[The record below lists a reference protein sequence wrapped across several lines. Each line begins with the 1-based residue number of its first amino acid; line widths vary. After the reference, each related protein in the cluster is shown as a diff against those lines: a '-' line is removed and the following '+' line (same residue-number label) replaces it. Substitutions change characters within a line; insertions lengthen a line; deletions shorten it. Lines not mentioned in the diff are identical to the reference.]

1 MTKAPKI
8 RCAIY
13 TRKSSEEGL
22 EQEFNSLDAQREAC
36 AAYVTSQKGEGWV
49 LLTEHYDD
57 GGISGGTLER
67 PAVQRLLADIDAG
80 KVDRVIVYKVDRLTR
95 SLADFAKL
103 VERFEAAGASF
114 VSVTQSFNTATS
126 MGRLTLNVLLS
137 FAQFEREVTA
147 ERIRDKIAASK
158 RRGLWMGGMTPLG
171 YEAKDRTLKIDQA
184 EAEMVR
190 TLFKLYLDLGCVRQV
205 KEEADRLGLRSRRR
219 VFASGK
225 VYGGVPFTRGR
236 IYHLLSNPVYV
247 GKIRHKENTYD
258 GQHPAIIGREVW
270 EAVQAKLADNAA
282 RAKRRE
288 TAAAP
293 SPLAGKFTDETGD
306 KLTPSHAVRRGR
318 RHRYYISHRLVARS
332 GETDLSGWRL
342 PAATLETAVAALIRN
357 ILADPAAP
365 ARLLVAP
372 TPAEVTTVRD
382 AAGHLVKQIDG
393 PSCLKLLAALVRSGR
408 IAPGRLSVTLDQQT
422 LAKRLRVQE
431 QRIDPAALTI
441 ECDFTLRRRGVEAKL
456 VLDQAAPAID
466 RTLSRNLSL
475 GWSWLNEV
483 KRGASMEEIASRN
496 GISQRAIARLID
508 LAFLAPDIVDAI
520 IAGRQPVNL
529 TANALIRA
537 KHQRLWHDQR
547 AMIAAL

>member
-1 MTKAPKI
+1 VTGVQT
-8 RCAIY
+8 CA
-13 TRKSSEEGL
+13 L
-22 EQEFNSLDAQREAC
+22 
-36 AAYVTSQKGEGWV
+36 
-49 LLTEHYDD
+49 
-57 GGISGGTLER
+57 
-67 PAVQRLLADIDAG
+67 P
-80 KVDRVIVYKVDRLTR
+80 
-95 SLADFAKL
+95 
-103 VERFEAAGASF
+103 
-114 VSVTQSFNTATS
+114 
-126 MGRLTLNVLLS
+126 
-137 FAQFEREVTA
+137 
-147 ERIRDKIAASK
+147 
-158 RRGLWMGGMTPLG
+158 
-171 YEAKDRTLKIDQA
+171 
-184 EAEMVR
+184 
-190 TLFKLYLDLGCVRQV
+190 
-205 KEEADRLGLRSRRR
+205 
-219 VFASGK
+219 
-225 VYGGVPFTRGR
+225 
-236 IYHLLSNPVYV
+236 IYHLLQNPVYI
-247 GKIRHKENTYD
+247 GEIRHREQRFP
-258 GQHPAIIGREVW
+258 GLHEAIVDRETW
-270 EAVQAKLADNAA
+270 DAVQAKLADNAA

-318 RHRYYISHRLVARS
+318 RHRYYVSHRLIARS

-357 ILADPAAP
+357 TLADPAAP

-372 TPAEVTTVRD
+372 TPAEVATVRD

-393 PSCLKLLAALVRSGR
+393 PSCVKLLATLVNHGR
-408 IAPGRLSVTLDQQT
+408 IAPGRLSIKLDQQA

-456 VLDQAAPAID
+456 VLDQAAREID

-475 GWSWLNEV
+475 GWSWLNEI

-520 IAGRQPVNL
+520 VTGRQPVNL
-529 TANALIRA
+529 TANVLIRA

>member
-1 MTKAPKI
+1 M
-8 RCAIY
+8 
-13 TRKSSEEGL
+13 L
-22 EQEFNSLDAQREAC
+22 F
-36 AAYVTSQKGEGWV
+36 
-49 LLTEHYDD
+49 
-57 GGISGGTLER
+57 
-67 PAVQRLLADIDAG
+67 
-80 KVDRVIVYKVDRLTR
+80 R
-95 SLADFAKL
+95 S
-103 VERFEAAGASF
+103 
-114 VSVTQSFNTATS
+114 
-126 MGRLTLNVLLS
+126 
-137 FAQFEREVTA
+137 
-147 ERIRDKIAASK
+147 
-158 RRGLWMGGMTPLG
+158 
-171 YEAKDRTLKIDQA
+171 
-184 EAEMVR
+184 
-190 TLFKLYLDLGCVRQV
+190 
-205 KEEADRLGLRSRRR
+205 
-219 VFASGK
+219 
-225 VYGGVPFTRGR
+225 
-236 IYHLLSNPVYV
+236 VYV

-393 PSCLKLLAALVRSGR
+393 QSCLKLLAALVRSGR

-431 QRIDPAALTI
+431 QRIDPAALMI
-441 ECDFTLRRRGVEAKL
+441 ECDVTLRRRGVEAKL

-475 GWSWLNEV
+475 GWSWLNEI

-496 GISQRAIARLID
+496 GVSQRAIARLID

-547 AMIAAL
+547 TMIAAL